1 MAPSSKS
8 QRHYGIRNS
17 LSNIIIALGLIQLV
31 IGILVVTTQIIL
43 ILRWDSGY
51 TTGHLK
57 TPTIFLRGNGIWCGI
72 AFAVTGIFGI
82 VTSVRQSRPFFLILA
97 VLSLVTFASSILL
110 MIISGFCVPYSTD
123 AIIQRN
129 LFATQAISGIIQVAS
144 AIAIFAI
151 TLKILCKCSCCS
163 KKKDFR
169 RDESLSREIDPFLDI
184 SELFKLYGTAPEEH
198 YSGNQK
204 GMLKDGRTILPCISL
219 DDLR

>member
-1 MAPSSKS
+1 
-8 QRHYGIRNS
+8 
-17 LSNIIIALGLIQLV
+17 
-31 IGILVVTTQIIL
+31 
-43 ILRWDSGY
+43 
-51 TTGHLK
+51 
-57 TPTIFLRGNGIWCGI
+57 
-72 AFAVTGIFGI
+72 
-82 VTSVRQSRPFFLILA
+82 
-97 VLSLVTFASSILL
+97 

-129 LFATQAISGIIQVAS
+129 LFATQAISGIIQAAS

-169 RDESLSREIDPFLDI
+169 SDESLSREIDPFLDI